1 MLRALEQKRL
11 PTVRPNYEYFRQLLA
26 MDSKVQVRPSTCWI
40 YVANSSLHDQPATS
54 PSLPLTSIDHN
65 GKPSSSSSSV
75 LKGDPDMVMPNPY
88 GVNPNGTSTVINT
101 YHAKKGLL
109 FREDFPHRYAFNNP
123 TTSGGSAAAVASGAS
138 NDGRSSGESPWAA
151 REQQVRN
158 IRETLLHEYTYPL
171 RQTEASSA
179 REVLDEWDTE
189 HPDLHGMLQN
199 IITQHELQ
207 NAHELPATRLCDIIH
222 VDVTFDVHRVRCLP
236 EGTSFEWP
244 FKIQV
249 AQPGLQGH
257 DWRVRTWLERPV
269 ELSRSKSEAGRGRT
283 VVMTKDEKS
292 MMNEMTHVRGCGD
305 NDPNCDCRSR
315 SRSSTWLVPIPATT
329 WAESLDMCA
338 QFPRYLLP
346 KKRGSSRSKKEDEMP
361 ESDTVTQM
369 DLMRGTAMFQELWSS
384 APVGPGSLEP
394 TWTRRAVIL
403 WTFNTIHFFDKENNL
418 CETPAGSAWRFLSAV
433 DPLSQIHQERVLL
446 RGNAQSDR
454 GVVSPSPG
462 FQQILNSQMA
472 ENLSSVWG
480 LPAGNVH
487 STPGSMPVSPMAPYG
502 PSPLHVEGN
511 FSNGLV
517 TPPPSALSSTYAFEG
532 APLHSQSLGSHTGYV
547 PVSSIDTKSAAFMG
561 ESFHTDPY
569 LQGTGHSSFYEEG
582 DDNESD
588 TTLQGEPADLSGFGA
603 QQWSSMNSA
612 AHAANQSVSLD
623 PWDHHGLH
631 SLSVVAE
638 EMAGNSGEHR
648 TDSFEEDVQHLQH
661 SYDPFAQLRAEARER
676 RTQSPSAYLRHDE
689 QQRLRESYERR
700 VRHEVSNHGHGH
712 SDAWHTTA
720 SPATGGQAGNSQ
732 GYAQGSSA
740 HLSQSTVDWSD
751 ELSQIHQS
759 QPHREEGLPMVETRA
774 LPDYG
779 PAGLSPLLN
788 RKRRR
793 DDEEGDDANRYSL
806 GSLPS
811 YAHRDDGRYGPTPIM
826 DRQEDH
832 GWS

>member
-40 YVANSSLHDQPATS
+40 YVANSRLRDQPATS
-54 PSLPLTSIDHN
+54 SDLPLTSMD
-65 GKPSSSSSSV
+65 
-75 LKGDPDMVMPNPY
+75 GDLEAGRRLGAEDLVVSNPY
-88 GVNPNGTSTVINT
+88 GVNPNGANTVVNT
-101 YHAKKGLL
+101 YHTKKGLL

-123 TTSGGSAAAVASGAS
+123 TTSTAPGAAGSNG
-138 NDGRSSGESPWAA
+138 DGRSGESPWAA

-158 IRETLLHEYTYPL
+158 IRQTLLHEYTYPL

-179 REVLDEWDTE
+179 REVLDEWETE

-207 NAHELPATRLCDIIH
+207 NAHELPTHRLCDIIH

-236 EGTSFEWP
+236 EDTSFEWP

-249 AQPGLQGH
+249 AQPSLHGH

-269 ELSRSKSEAGRGRT
+269 ELSRSKSEAKRGRT

-292 MMNEMTHVRGCGD
+292 MMNEMTHMRGCD
-305 NDPNCDCRSR
+305 DENPNCDCRNR

-346 KKRGSSRSKKEDEMP
+346 KKRGSGRSKKEDEMP

-384 APVGPGSLEP
+384 GPATPGSLES

-446 RGNAQSDR
+446 QGNAHSDR
-454 GVVSPSPG
+454 GVMSPSPAY
-462 FQQILNSQMA
+462 QQILNSQMSD
-472 ENLSSVWG
+472 NLSSVWG
-480 LPAGNVH
+480 LPSGGAH
-487 STPGSMPVSPMAPYG
+487 SAPASMPVSPMAPYG
-502 PSPLHVEGN
+502 PSPLHVQTN
-511 FSNGLV
+511 FANGLV
-517 TPPPSALSSTYAFEG
+517 TPPPSAALPSTYAFDS
-532 APLHSQSLGSHTGYV
+532 APLHTQGLGSHHIGYV
-547 PVSSIDTKSAAFMG
+547 PVSSIDTKSSSFVG

-569 LQGTGHSSFYEEG
+569 LQGAGHGTFYDEG

-588 TTLQGEPADLSGFGA
+588 TTLQGESADLTGFGA
-603 QQWSSMNSA
+603 QQWSNMNSS
-612 AHAANQSVSLD
+612 AHAGNQAVSLD
-623 PWDHHGLH
+623 SWDHHGLH
-631 SLSVVAE
+631 SLSMVAE
-638 EMAGNSGEHR
+638 ELAGNSGEHK
-648 TDSFEEDVQHLQH
+648 TDSFDEDVQHLQS
-661 SYDPFAQLRAEARER
+661 SYDPFAQLRADARER
-676 RTQSPSAYLRHDE
+676 RTQSPNGYLRHDE
-689 QQRLRESYERR
+689 QRLRGGYDGRI
-700 VRHEVSNHGHGH
+700 RHEASNHGHGH
-712 SDAWHTTA
+712 SDAWHTAA
-720 SPATGGQAGNSQ
+720 SPSNGEQVSNSQ
-732 GYAQGSSA
+732 GYAQDSSA

-751 ELSQIHQS
+751 ELSQIHHS
-759 QPHREEGLPMVETRA
+759 QPHRESGLPMVETRA
-774 LPDYG
+774 LQDYG
-779 PAGLSPLLN
+779 PASLSPLLN

-793 DDEEGDDANRYSL
+793 DDDDDDDGTRYTL
-806 GSLPS
+806 GAIAS
-811 YAHRDDGRYGPTPIM
+811 YAPRDDGRYGPTTLL